1 MDMPV
6 AGICNSGFLDTK
18 VSCQCKEG
26 CGGRGSGH
34 GSIDHGQIPMC
45 RSLAAPRLPNA
56 AEFSCEKPR
65 KSASDQFISL
75 YLSISLE
82 LVFNSVCNTRGSF
95 NTCLSKNQLILKI
108 PCRKFSYS
116 EIFQTILD
124 FSFTEILLFEMG
136 FFL

>member
-1 MDMPV
+1 MGWWMPV

-45 RSLAAPRLPNA
+45 RSLATPRLPNA
-56 AEFSCEKPR
+56 TEFSCEKPR

-75 YLSISLE
+75 SLSLLS
-82 LVFNSVCNTRGSF
+82 FFFKRAASTHVCGRIN
-95 NTCLSKNQLILKI
+95 
-108 PCRKFSYS
+108 
-116 EIFQTILD
+116 
-124 FSFTEILLFEMG
+124 
-136 FFL
+136 